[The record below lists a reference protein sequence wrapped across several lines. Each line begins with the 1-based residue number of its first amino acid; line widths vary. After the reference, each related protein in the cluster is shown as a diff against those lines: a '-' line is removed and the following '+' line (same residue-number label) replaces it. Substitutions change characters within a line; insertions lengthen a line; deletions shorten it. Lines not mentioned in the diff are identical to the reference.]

1 MVVTGIGDGVLLL
14 MLLGAVLVD
23 DAFNDFL
30 LSRWYP
36 VPVLLLL
43 LLLPA
48 EPPITTTEL

>member
-36 VPVLLLL
+36 VPLLLL
-43 LLLPA
+43 MLLPA

>member
-1 MVVTGIGDGVLLL
+1 MVVTGIGDGVLL

-30 LSRWYP
+30 LSRWYL
-36 VPVLLLL
+36 VPLL

>member
-1 MVVTGIGDGVLLL
+1 MVVTGIGDGVLL

-43 LLLPA
+43 LPA